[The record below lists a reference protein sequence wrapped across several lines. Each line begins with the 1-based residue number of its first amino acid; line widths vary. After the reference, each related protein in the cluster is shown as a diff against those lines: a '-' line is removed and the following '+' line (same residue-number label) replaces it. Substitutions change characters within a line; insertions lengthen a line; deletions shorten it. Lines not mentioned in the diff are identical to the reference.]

1 MVWVEACSPALSV
14 WMYALCNQVS
24 IVIALW
30 KEGVVSGGIC
40 GGGIGV
46 VGRQRLLDL
55 RSFARGGFLVTAVE
69 EAHVGFG
76 EERRGEERCLLT
88 RAPAGKEV
96 YCEMSVCAVSV
107 DERPH
112 ASV

>member
-1 MVWVEACSPALSV
+1 
-14 WMYALCNQVS
+14 MYALCNQVS

-55 RSFARGGFLVTAVE
+55 RSFARRGFLVAAVE
-69 EAHVGFG
+69 EAHRGFG
-76 EERRGEERCLLT
+76 KERGEAMDANACFGCKGGML
-88 RAPAGKEV
+88 
-96 YCEMSVCAVSV
+96 
-107 DERPH
+107 
-112 ASV
+112 